1 MNYKYIILY
10 KMTLNVKDIYKGHNQ
25 KTQEYMQNVIDC
37 LIQDYKTIPSA
48 WRISLDLI
56 ADNYDMYLAAKK
68 DLEDNGLVRKDPYDR
83 VYKNQNFMVMNTCQ
97 NTIINLLKQFSL
109 TPMSKSKIKKFDA
122 DNVTIED
129 LIE

>member
-1 MNYKYIILY
+1 
-10 KMTLNVKDIYKGHNQ
+10 MTLNVKDIYKGHNQ